1 MNGILETEILGIA
14 VSVWLSALAAGLGG
28 VIVALVVRWI
38 AAAIVRRRSAR
49 QAYSEV
55 TAGEVE
61 PGGQA
66 DGRPRGGARFLFAL
80 RMVQS
85 FVFPALVLGGFY
97 IAVTTLGL
105 EGQVGALV
113 SAVFVVLFS
122 LVAIRFLITV
132 VNELFRRA
140 TEEKE
145 RVDLARI
152 RPLRA
157 IAVFAVWIAGLLF
170 LLDNLGFD
178 ITAVIAGLG
187 IGGIAVALAAQALL
201 GDLFSYFVIL
211 FDKPFELGDFLIF
224 DDVLGSVER
233 IGVKT
238 TRLRSLGGELIVV
251 SNSDLTNSRVRN
263 YKQMQRRRVVF
274 KVGVV
279 YGTEPEAVR
288 AIPAII
294 ESIIGDEQL
303 AAFDRAHFAS
313 YGDWSLVFEVVYYV
327 ASPDY
332 NLYMDVQERINIA
345 IYDAFAERGI
355 EFAFPTQT
363 LHLVREHEAGPPQG
377 ANGT

>member
-38 AAAIVRRRSAR
+38 AAAIVRRGSAR
-49 QAYSEV
+49 QADSEA

-61 PGGQA
+61 PGGRA

-363 LHLVREHEAGPPQG
+363 LHLVRDHEASPPQS